1 MRRFKNPNSV
11 KTWGQLN
18 SMSKKELRELII
30 SIDINDTNLESFTKN
45 TLIDIAN
52 HVLSKDV
59 QE

>member
-30 SIDINDTNLESFTKN
+30 SIDINDTNLGSFTKN

-52 HVLSKDV
+52 HVLSEDV